1 MNHAPLIPFLLLF
14 GWSCAPEDPDDDW
27 DAYEDA
33 SDAPGTNPGTNADG
47 DGTEG
52 TEGEG
57 ANTGNAGGGTSNG
70 GGSVFTV
77 EDACGTSDYG
87 YSNPTTDAKEGL
99 ARTNCFRNLMG
110 LEPAVLHP
118 ILDAASQAHS
128 DYMQT
133 NDVLSHS
140 EEPAQPG
147 YTGDAVWDRI
157 ESAGYPLEGGRSW
170 AEIISW
176 GYTAADAVD
185 GWVQTVYHRIPFT
198 TPYIV
203 EVGFGQTG
211 SYSSMTFVSPYPNG
225 SRTAV
230 VYPIDGQRNV
240 PIDFDSDTEWPD
252 PAPSHGVVGYPV
264 TVTVAS
270 NDAVDG
276 NNYYGLYLLDAT
288 LVDESGAEID
298 CIVADPSEDEWLG
311 NTAFML
317 PKAPLSRNTTY
328 TATMVV
334 EWGGAEETIT
344 ARFTTES

>member
-1 MNHAPLIPFLLLF
+1 MKYANLIPFLLLF
-14 GWSCAPEDPDDDW
+14 CWSCSSNDQDDDW
-27 DAYEDA
+27 GEYDEP
-33 SDAPGTNPGTNADG
+33 SDATEGASGNDGDDDPSDGADG
-47 DGTEG
+47 GDENG
-52 TEGEG
+52 
-57 ANTGNAGGGTSNG
+57 GNAGSGT
-70 GGSVFTV
+70 SVFTV
-77 EDACGTSDYG
+77 EEACETSDYG
-87 YSNPTTDAKEGL
+87 YGSPTPDAKEGL

-128 DYMQT
+128 DYMQD
-133 NDVLSHS
+133 NDILSHS
-140 EEPAQPG
+140 EESSKPG

-176 GYTAADAVD
+176 GYSAADAVD

-225 SRTAV
+225 ERTAV
-230 VYPIDGQRNV
+230 VYPIDGQRDV
-240 PIDFDSDTEWPD
+240 PIDFDSDSEWPD

-264 TVTVAS
+264 TVTVSS
-270 NDAVDG
+270 NSAAGG
-276 NNYYGLYLLDAT
+276 NNDYGLYLLDAT
-288 LVDESGAEID
+288 LVDSNGTTVD

-334 EWGGAEETIT
+334 EWGGVEETLT
-344 ARFTTES
+344 ARFTTGSE